1 MARYILR
8 FTGPEASPDYA
19 RERLA
24 NCQDVKIVDE
34 SPRMLLVEAS
44 PEAINRLTQELPGCN
59 ATPER
64 MIPAPKPPWP
74 KLRPS

>member
-8 FTGPEASPDYA
+8 FTGKGASPDHA
-19 RERLA
+19 KQRLA
-24 NCQDVKIVDE
+24 KLPNVTIVDE
-34 SPRMLLVEAS
+34 SARMLLVEAS